1 MAAKA
6 HTDIEKFFEM
16 ATEVAERS
24 LCLRRRCGSVVV
36 KDGKVIGSG
45 YNAPPLD
52 DITNRRCQEK
62 INKYAKNP
70 TDKTC
75 CIHAE
80 QRAIQDTLA
89 NYPDRIIGADIYYIS
104 IGEEGEMKFAGKPY
118 CTHCSKLALDTGI
131 ARFGLWHRTGP
142 KLYSTKSYND
152 LSFSY
157 GKKPTV

>member
-1 MAAKA
+1 M
-6 HTDIEKFFEM
+6 
-16 ATEVAERS
+16 
-24 LCLRRRCGSVVV
+24 VV
-36 KDGKVIGSG
+36 KDGKVIGAG

-52 DITNRRCQEK
+52 DVKQRRCQDK

-80 QRAIQDTLA
+80 QRAILDALEKHSADLT
-89 NYPDRIIGADIYYIS
+89 GADLYYVS
-104 IGEEGEMKFAGKPY
+104 VNEAGELQFAGKPY

-131 ARFGLWHRTGP
+131 ARFGLWHRGGP
-142 KLYSTKSYND
+142 KLYDTKTYND

-157 GKKPTV
+157 GRKPVV